1 MKAKSNKTKGNVG
14 ILVGGGP
21 APGLNG
27 VIAAATIAARQNDN
41 TVYGIY
47 DGYKWLVKGKACNI
61 FDHVMELRI
70 KDVSRIHY
78 EGGSILRTS
87 RTNPAKVENG
97 VKNSVINLRKLGI
110 KYMVTTGGD
119 DTAYGAS
126 QIAHAAEGEIKF
138 VHVPKTIDND
148 LPLPFDL
155 PTFGYQTA
163 RDLGANLVKN
173 LMEDAR
179 TMNRWYIVVAMGRH
193 SGHLALGMG
202 KSAGAT
208 LTIIPEEFEKEK
220 HIPVEKVCDILEGAI
235 IKRRAMGHDHGVMVI
250 AEGVGAR
257 LSHEELKKI
266 PGVIVEYD
274 NFGNLQLSEVE
285 LGKIIK
291 LEVERRFRD
300 RGDKCPLVEINIG
313 YELRCAPPIPFDQE
327 YTRDLGYNAI
337 NYLFSNDPKHQKN
350 AMICTNNGTLI
361 PLYFE
366 DMINPQTQKT
376 EVRYVDIKS
385 PSYLI
390 ACKYMIRLEKRDF
403 ADAEFLEKL
412 VKASK
417 MTKDNFIKKFG
428 YMAD

>member
-1 MKAKSNKTKGNVG
+1 MKVKSNETKGNVG

-47 DGYKWLVKGKACNI
+47 DGYKWLVKGEACNI

-87 RTNPAKVENG
+87 RTNPGKVENG

-148 LPLPFDL
+148 LPLPFNL

-300 RGDKCPLVEINIG
+300 RGDKCPLVEMNIG

-403 ADAEFLEKL
+403 TDAEFLEKL
-412 VKASK
+412 IKASK
-417 MTKDNFIKKFG
+417 MTKDSFIKKFS